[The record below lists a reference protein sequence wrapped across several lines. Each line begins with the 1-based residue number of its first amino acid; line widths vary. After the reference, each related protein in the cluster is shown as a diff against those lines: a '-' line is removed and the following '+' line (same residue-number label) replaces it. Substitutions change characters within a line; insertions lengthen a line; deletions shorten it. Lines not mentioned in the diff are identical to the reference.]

1 MTTRYVYLARH
12 GDADAFGR
20 LTDVG
25 REQAGL
31 LGERLRHI
39 PLDVLWH
46 SPLPR
51 AADTAHEIVR
61 RRRSLIPVIES
72 DELVDNVPYVPAPNE
87 TPAAWIPFFDGW
99 KSDDAS
105 RGADTAEDMIR
116 RFASTPD
123 SAESRK
129 DTHELLVTH
138 AYPIAWFIRHALGAP
153 PVRWLGIDSA
163 NTALTV
169 IEYRT
174 GLPPSVVMFNDM
186 GHLPKRLQWSGFPS
200 SIRP

>member
-31 LGERLRHI
+31 LGERLGHI
-39 PLDVLWH
+39 PLDVVWH

-51 AADTAHEIVR
+51 AVDTAHEIVR
-61 RRRSLIPVIES
+61 HRRSHTPVIES
-72 DELVDNVPYVPAPNE
+72 DELIDNVPYVPTPNE
-87 TPAAWIPFFDGW
+87 TPPSWIPFFDGW
-99 KSDDAS
+99 DADDALS
-105 RGADTAEDMIR
+105 GADTADHMIR
-116 RFASTPD
+116 RFAATPD
-123 SAESRK
+123 SAEPRN

-138 AYPIAWFIRHALGAP
+138 AYPIAWFIRHALDAP
-153 PVRWLGIDSA
+153 RVRWLGIDSA

-186 GHLPKRLQWSGFPS
+186 SHLPRQLQWTGFPT